1 MVVTGKK
8 IVAVLGATGM
18 QGGSVVRTLLKDHS
32 DKWSVRALTRNPD
45 SPNAQALAKQGVQ
58 VVACDLNDKASL
70 QRAFTGAYAVFAVTN
85 FWDMD
90 MLQSKGPTFEIEQG
104 KNIEVAAKA
113 AGIQHLIWSS
123 LDNVTKRT
131 NGKYKHVYHFT
142 NKAVI
147 EERLLAS
154 GLPVSVYVAGVYMSN
169 FIKYPQLRPVK
180 VTDSLCQI
188 EVPIHADIA
197 VPMVD
202 IEHDTGLFVADILA
216 RRDELLGKRVYGYN
230 SYMTYKEVM
239 DQIGEFTGKTI
250 EYKYTPIPAAALHSM
265 SMVQRDLA
273 EMMLFF
279 GEHSYY
285 DSEEA
290 SKQQRMPAGLSTFK
304 SYLERE
310 MPTV

>member
-1 MVVTGKK
+1 MSSKK

-18 QGGSVVRTLLKDHS
+18 QGGSVVRTLFKDHS

-45 SPNAQALAKQGVQ
+45 SPNAQALAKQGVE

-131 NGKYKHVYHFT
+131 NGKYKHVNNFT

-154 GLPVSVYVAGVYMSN
+154 GLPVSVYVAGAYMSN
-169 FIKYPQLRPVK
+169 FTKLPNIRPVK
-180 VTDSLCQI
+180 IDDTHYEFKWAVHPD
-188 EVPIHADIA
+188 VA

-202 IEHDTGLFVADILA
+202 TENDTGLFVADILE

-239 DQIGEFTGKTI
+239 DQLGEFTGKTI
-250 EYKYTPIPAAALHSM
+250 EYKYTPIPAAALESM
-265 SMVQRDLA
+265 SPMEREMA
-273 EMMLFF
+273 EMCLYLD
-279 GEHSYY
+279 EYSCY

-290 SKQQRMPAGLSTFK
+290 SKKQKMPKGLSSYK
-304 SYLERE
+304 AYLERE
-310 MPTV
+310 KPTL